1 MTKITVINTKVPTAV
16 MHVGAVI
23 SPGNGDWLIKTD
35 IAADIRGN
43 VVFINIRDGTFSTF
57 YGKRLFDPHKIS
69 DISLSGINHTDP
81 DEVVKAGSI
90 VRFHGY
96 SEIFIKTDNNN
107 CISAD
112 MPEYV
117 SLDTGIA
124 IKTAVSDIYVYDA
137 EIEIN

>member
-1 MTKITVINTKVPTAV
+1 MTKITVINKKVPAEV

-23 SPGNGDWLIKTD
+23 SPGNGDWLMKTD
-35 IAADIRGN
+35 IITDVKGN
-43 VVFINIRDGTFSTF
+43 VIFINIRDGTFSTF
-57 YGKRLFDPHKIS
+57 RGKRLFDPHKIS
-69 DISLSGINHTDP
+69 DISLSGTNHTES
-81 DEVVKAGSI
+81 DETVETGSV

-124 IKTAVSDIYVYDA
+124 IKTAVSDI